1 MIAKWLVRA
10 YPQAWRARYEDEFLA
25 LMAERPFALADVA
38 DIARGALDAHLHPE
52 LIPGRGT
59 AMPSRTAILTIFCA
73 YIAFV
78 LAGLTFYGTVDDS
91 PFVAAMHD
99 HTALNAAWDVLAA
112 GSAVA
117 LLAVVIGGLPVAL
130 AVFRHARAASRGNLT
145 LLAIP
150 AVVLTV
156 WVVYTV
162 ILGISN
168 LDAASK
174 ATRTALQAIWMGL
187 FVAGAV
193 ASTAAVCLAVLR
205 SEIGEQRIRVNGV
218 DLTVQPDRFVIVPA
232 VITILAMGVMLI
244 AAISWVILARS
255 AAPEAFNGAWGFFS
269 APTRLTLLGSVA
281 LMAISTAIAAS
292 AARGLAGPRPM
303 SQHAG

>member
-1 MIAKWLVRA
+1 VNAKWLVQA
-10 YPQAWRARYEDEFLA
+10 YPRAWRVRYEDEFLA
-25 LMAERPFALADVA
+25 LMAERPFALADVV

-52 LIPGRGT
+52 LIPGST
-59 AMPSRTAILTIFCA
+59 MPMSNRMAILTIFCA

-78 LAGLTFYGTVDDS
+78 LGGLGLYGTVDDS
-91 PFVAAMHD
+91 PFVAAMHT
-99 HTALNAAWDVLAA
+99 HTALAAAWDVLAA

-130 AVFRHARAASRGNLT
+130 AALRHARAASSRNRT
-145 LLAIP
+145 LLAVP
-150 AVVLTV
+150 ALALIV
-156 WVVYTV
+156 WAGYTV
-162 ILGISN
+162 VLGISN
-168 LDAASK
+168 LDSASK
-174 ATRTALQAIWMGL
+174 DTRTALQAIWMGL

-193 ASTAAVCLAVLR
+193 ASTVAVCLAVLR
-205 SEIGEQRIRVNGV
+205 SEIGEQHIRVNGI
-218 DLTVQPDRFVIVPA
+218 DLTVQPDRFVIAPA

-255 AAPEAFNGAWGFFS
+255 AAPDAFNGEWGFFN

-281 LMAISTAIAAS
+281 VMAISTAIAAI

>member
-1 MIAKWLVRA
+1 MNAKWLVRA

-25 LMAERPFALADVA
+25 LMAERPSSLADVV

-52 LIPGRGT
+52 FIPGRKT
-59 AMPSRTAILTIFCA
+59 TMPNRTTILTIFCA

-78 LAGLTFYGTVDDS
+78 LAGLTLYGTVDDS

-99 HTALNAAWDVLAA
+99 HAALTAAWDVLAA

-130 AVFRHARAASRGNLT
+130 GVFRYARAASRRNLN

-150 AVVLTV
+150 ALALIV
-156 WVVYTV
+156 WAACTV
-162 ILGISN
+162 ILGLSN
-168 LDAASK
+168 LDSASK
-174 ATRTALQAIWMGL
+174 TTRTALQAIWMGL

-193 ASTAAVCLAVLR
+193 ASTAAVCLAVMR

-218 DLTVQPDRFVIVPA
+218 DLTVRPDRFVIAPA

-244 AAISWVILARS
+244 AAIGWVILARS
-255 AAPEAFNGAWGFFS
+255 AAPEAFNGEWGFFN
-269 APTRLTLLGSVA
+269 APTQLTLVGSVA
-281 LMAISTAIAAS
+281 VMAISTAIAAT
-292 AARGLAGPRPM
+292 AARGLTGPRPM
-303 SQHAG
+303 SEHAG